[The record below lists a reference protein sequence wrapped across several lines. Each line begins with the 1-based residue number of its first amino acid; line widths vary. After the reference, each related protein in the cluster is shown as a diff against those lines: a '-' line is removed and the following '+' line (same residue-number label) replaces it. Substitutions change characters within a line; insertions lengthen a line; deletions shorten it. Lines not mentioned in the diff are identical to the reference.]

1 MSTNPQLP
9 IIVSHAL
16 VVYHLLPTHS
26 RREHHLQAQPVVVL
40 DRIYQSQVRLSRAHL
55 FTQPTL
61 ADFVFPTG
69 WSNKKDSTAGKGAD
83 GKMGLPNVT

>member
-40 DRIYQSQVRLSRAHL
+40 DRIYQSQVRLTQAHL

-61 ADFVFPTG
+61 ADFVFPPRKKKVGTTG
-69 WSNKKDSTAGKGAD
+69 REPMEN
-83 GKMGLPNVT
+83 MGLPNVT

>member
-9 IIVSHAL
+9 LIVSHAL

-26 RREHHLQAQPVVVL
+26 RREHPLQAQPFVVV
-40 DRIYQSQVRLSRAHL
+40 DRVYQNQVRLTQAHL

-61 ADFVFPTG
+61 DDFVFY
-69 WSNKKDSTAGKGAD
+69 
-83 GKMGLPNVT
+83 